1 MRLRFSPS
9 SPFVRKVMATAIE
22 LGLEVRLELQPTQV
36 WDPASDLP
44 KVNPLGKVPALE
56 LADGSVLY
64 DSPVICEY
72 LAAEVSEP
80 VLFPPPG
87 PARWTMLRRAALA
100 DGILDAAVG
109 QVVETR
115 RRPSEFVYQGW
126 CQRLADAVERALDAF
141 EAEVSEL
148 PGLDYAT
155 LTLGVALGYL
165 DFRFAERDWRPG
177 RPALEA
183 WNAEFSRRPSLART
197 VPQDPA
203 KDSAKD
209 SG

>member
-1 MRLRFSPS
+1 MRLRYSPS

-22 LGLEVRLELQPTQV
+22 LGLEERLELQPTQV
-36 WDPASDLP
+36 WDPASDLS

-56 LADGSVLY
+56 LADGCVLY

-100 DGILDAAVG
+100 DGMLDAAVG
-109 QVVETR
+109 QVVEQR

-126 CQRLADAVERALDAF
+126 CQRLAAAVERTLDVF
-141 EAEVSEL
+141 EAEAADL
-148 PGLDYAT
+148 GALDYAT
-155 LTLGVALGYL
+155 LTLAVALGYL

-177 RPALEA
+177 RPQLTA
-183 WNAEFSRRPSLART
+183 WNTEFSQRPSLART
-197 VPQDPA
+197 LPQEA
-203 KDSAKD
+203 
-209 SG
+209 G

>member
-1 MRLRFSPS
+1 MRLHYSSS

-22 LGLEVRLELQPTQV
+22 LGLEGGIELQPTQV
-36 WDPASDLP
+36 WDPASDLS
-44 KVNPLGKVPALE
+44 KVNPLGKVPALR
-56 LADGSVLY
+56 LVDGSVLY

-72 LAAEVSEP
+72 LAAQVPEP
-80 VLFPPPG
+80 ALFPPAG

-109 QVVETR
+109 QVVEQR
-115 RRPSEFVYQGW
+115 RRPSEFVYAGW
-126 CQRLADAVERALDAF
+126 CQRLAAVVERALDTF
-141 EAEVSEL
+141 EAEVSDL
-148 PGLDYAT
+148 PRLDYAT

-183 WNAEFSRRPSLART
+183 WNVEFARRPSLART

-203 KDSAKD
+203 KV